1 MKKLKAAI
9 QYECITSLKY
19 ICVYYLALGAVL
31 AVYFTISHLLEFKFW
46 NICLEMNT
54 MILVGIIGILHL
66 QEDFRMLLQNGFT
79 RTCIF
84 LAAIVHFAFIAGM
97 LSMVDTAAGIVL
109 RRLLPGSYDTIFGSL
124 YGYHHQI
131 VSGWLWLFLVYLL
144 ISSLGFFFALAF
156 GRMQKKFSV
165 FAGTILVALFVV
177 GIPSLFAAVS
187 APWEDLRHR
196 VLSFAVR
203 CFGFMADDTVRLA
216 NPIFLMFL
224 CIGILSAGSYLF
236 IRRIE
241 LNRTAGKT
249 SCLSL

>member
-97 LSMVDTAAGIVL
+97 LSMVDTAGGQ
-109 RRLLPGSYDTIFGSL
+109 P
-124 YGYHHQI
+124 
-131 VSGWLWLFLVYLL
+131 VS
-144 ISSLGFFFALAF
+144 
-156 GRMQKKFSV
+156 
-165 FAGTILVALFVV
+165 
-177 GIPSLFAAVS
+177 
-187 APWEDLRHR
+187 
-196 VLSFAVR
+196 
-203 CFGFMADDTVRLA
+203 C
-216 NPIFLMFL
+216 
-224 CIGILSAGSYLF
+224 CAGSCRALTIPYSEVCTD
-236 IRRIE
+236 ITTR
-241 LNRTAGKT
+241 
-249 SCLSL
+249 SCPGGSGCSWCIC